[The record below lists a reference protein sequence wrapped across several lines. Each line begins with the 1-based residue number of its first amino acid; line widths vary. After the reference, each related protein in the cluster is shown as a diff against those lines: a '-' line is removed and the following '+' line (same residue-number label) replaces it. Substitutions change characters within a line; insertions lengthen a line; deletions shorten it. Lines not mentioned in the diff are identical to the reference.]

1 MTSASQVQRKR
12 LFPGE
17 HDLAREVPDIAFE
30 ASQVQPSFVLPVL
43 ECLDRSPPLIESIQH
58 RRASALP
65 AVKRES
71 SSRHGRPKSRR
82 MRIIKCNSS
91 AKLCI
96 SSAWARGALG
106 SYTTYIVYLLLKGVT
121 RDILYMESR
130 HTPTNRGTWPNRMGF
145 ESSFHHVFFT
155 QTSLALRWEDVIE
168 LVEG

>member
-71 SSRHGRPKSRR
+71 FKSSWQTQVKKNENNQ
-82 MRIIKCNSS
+82 MQFKC
-91 AKLCI
+91 KTMHFKC
-96 SSAWARGALG
+96 
-106 SYTTYIVYLLLKGVT
+106 
-121 RDILYMESR
+121 
-130 HTPTNRGTWPNRMGF
+130 MG
-145 ESSFHHVFFT
+145 
-155 QTSLALRWEDVIE
+155 
-168 LVEG
+168 